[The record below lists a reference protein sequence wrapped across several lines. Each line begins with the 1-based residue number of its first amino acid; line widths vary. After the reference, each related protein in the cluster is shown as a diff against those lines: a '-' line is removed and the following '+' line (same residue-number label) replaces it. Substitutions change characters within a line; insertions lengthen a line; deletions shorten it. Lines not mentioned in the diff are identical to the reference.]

1 MQMFP
6 SPRVLETIGR
16 FARHCRETHRAHSS
30 RNRRRDAVS
39 TEQRNAKMSMFG
51 NLGRSIMRQH
61 NDAKTRSLMNSL
73 SPEPRKDIGWEAAP
87 CSREKARLAQIVF
100 AGTR

>member
-1 MQMFP
+1 
-6 SPRVLETIGR
+6 
-16 FARHCRETHRAHSS
+16 
-30 RNRRRDAVS
+30 
-39 TEQRNAKMSMFG
+39 MSMLG

-73 SPEPRKDIGWEAAP
+73 LPELQRDIGWEAAP
-87 CSREKARLAQIVF
+87 GTREKARLAQVVF